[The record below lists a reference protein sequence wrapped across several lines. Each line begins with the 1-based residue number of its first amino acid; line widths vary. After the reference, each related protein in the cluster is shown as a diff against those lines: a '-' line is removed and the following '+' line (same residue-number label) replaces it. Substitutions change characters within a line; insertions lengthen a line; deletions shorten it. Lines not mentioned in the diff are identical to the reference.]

1 MIVKKNE
8 QKDSHF
14 KLSTFQWRLNWSA
27 VAQLL
32 WWKHHWLTYSEKQIT
47 IWNNSNRWFK
57 KRKHSCGITWSKSGC
72 FLRLFSTDFEN
83 YFYFRLS
90 SFMKSVKTHTAR

>member
-1 MIVKKNE
+1 MILKKENIHVELPEVKAGVF
-8 QKDSHF
+8 S
-14 KLSTFQWRLNWSA
+14 
-27 VAQLL
+27 
-32 WWKHHWLTYSEKQIT
+32 
-47 IWNNSNRWFK
+47 
-57 KRKHSCGITWSKSGC
+57 C